1 MLWKGSN
8 GPATRLTCII
18 HNCKAYWSTLGPFR
32 YPRGGPKG
40 SIWPKTGDTWPKLT
54 TDPMMLWKGPNGPET
69 LLICKI
75 HNHIAYWPTLG
86 PFRYP
91 RGGPKG

>member
-1 MLWKGSN
+1 
-8 GPATRLTCII
+8 
-18 HNCKAYWSTLGPFR
+18 
-32 YPRGGPKG
+32 
-40 SIWPKTGDTWPKLT
+40 
-54 TDPMMLWKGPNGPET
+54 MLWKGPNGPET

-91 RGGPKG
+91 RGTQKGKFGLKLSLAGRNKHVDPMMLWKSPNGPETCLTYTIHN